1 MALLAAFWGAG
12 CSDERTSL
20 GNSAE
25 SGNPE
30 IAGVL
35 YFADGAV
42 AARVR
47 VLLVPDDFSVWR
59 DSVDSLWTTWT
70 DSLGRFEFST
80 SPSEIFTLEA
90 VDSVSGK
97 QLVQMG
103 ISKDAENAN
112 ILGYLEN
119 TGSVRLGAGNFENG
133 TTGVVYVPGTTI
145 FRPVTVE
152 QGHLFVDSLPA
163 DSLCPLIF
171 VADSGDSLEVNE
183 PVLVVADSVTSVHF
197 HSVSL
202 RFRIPLDMTS
212 SGIALDED
220 LRNFPLEIRL
230 DSSDYDFRDL
240 DRLQGAWNAVL
251 CGDTLPL
258 SLSYA
263 DAEKGTFAFWARV
276 TKLRANAVDTLFLS
290 FEENAEASSR
300 TLENVF
306 SDGFIAAWHFDEG
319 DSAVWDA
326 TGNGFDGIPEEVSV
340 AEEAAA
346 GGALYY
352 SGNKGSVTI
361 PNSAT
366 GAFDLTLQSSAT
378 FSVWVKMEG
387 LDMSRVVFGKGASQ
401 YHLMYLAGSSA
412 SSWLYEMFEEWTH
425 LAVVQDSN
433 GAVLYVNGEVASSS
447 PRIGSSTATRSTNS
461 LFAIGKL
468 IYPADDP
475 TDLVTH
481 YFKGVIDEFHVS
493 RNTRSAA
500 WIRATYRNQ
509 NPLIRWPVPE
519 IVLSAP

>member
-70 DSLGRFEFST
+70 DSLGRFEFSA
-80 SPSEIFTLEA
+80 SPAEIFTLEA

-230 DSSDYDFRDL
+230 DSSDYDFRGL

-276 TKLRANAVDTLFLS
+276 SKLRANAVDTLFLS

-319 DSAVWDA
+319 DSEVWDA

-387 LDMSRVVFGKGASQ
+387 LDMSRVVFARA
-401 YHLMYLAGSSA
+401 H
-412 SSWLYEMFEEWTH
+412 
-425 LAVVQDSN
+425 
-433 GAVLYVNGEVASSS
+433 
-447 PRIGSSTATRSTNS
+447 
-461 LFAIGKL
+461 
-468 IYPADDP
+468 
-475 TDLVTH
+475 
-481 YFKGVIDEFHVS
+481 
-493 RNTRSAA
+493 RNT
-500 WIRATYRNQ
+500 T
-509 NPLIRWPVPE
+509 
-519 IVLSAP
+519 

>member
-1 MALLAAFWGAG
+1 MV
-12 CSDERTSL
+12 
-20 GNSAE
+20 
-25 SGNPE
+25 
-30 IAGVL
+30 I
-35 YFADGAV
+35 
-42 AARVR
+42 
-47 VLLVPDDFSVWR
+47 
-59 DSVDSLWTTWT
+59 
-70 DSLGRFEFST
+70 
-80 SPSEIFTLEA
+80 
-90 VDSVSGK
+90 
-97 QLVQMG
+97 
-103 ISKDAENAN
+103 
-112 ILGYLEN
+112 
-119 TGSVRLGAGNFENG
+119 
-133 TTGVVYVPGTTI
+133 
-145 FRPVTVE
+145 
-152 QGHLFVDSLPA
+152 
-163 DSLCPLIF
+163 
-171 VADSGDSLEVNE
+171 
-183 PVLVVADSVTSVHF
+183 ADSVVNVQS

-230 DSSDYDFRDL
+230 DSSDYDFRGL

-263 DAEKGTFAFWARV
+263 NAEKGTFAFWARV

-401 YHLMYLAGSSA
+401 YHLMYLVGSSA

-447 PRIGSSTATRSTNS
+447 PRIGSSTATRSTDS

-481 YFKGVIDEFHVS
+481 YFKGVIDEFHMS